1 MYCKDLIALI
11 LERAWS
17 VAELAELLQEHP
29 NDIESDLE
37 HLLLSLRHEPCRV
50 LRERARC
57 RKCGFEFGTGRLP
70 KPGKCPRCRGTWI
83 EPPRIGLSAR
93 R

>member
-1 MYCKDLIALI
+1 MYRKDLIALL

-17 VAELAELLQEHP
+17 VTELAELLQEHP

-37 HLLLSLRHEPCRV
+37 HLLLSLRHEPYRV

-57 RKCGFEFGTGRLP
+57 RKCGFELGTGRP
-70 KPGKCPRCRGTWI
+70 
-83 EPPRIGLSAR
+83 EPIS
-93 R
+93 